1 MFVWTVNHR
10 IINLSAYRC
19 VEVIDN
25 KIVAKGH
32 AGTTDETIVEC
43 DTPAQA
49 KKGLKRL
56 AEFIH
61 EDGKIWDVETAMKN
75 RSYW

>member
-19 VEVIDN
+19 VVVIDN
-25 KIVAKGH
+25 KIVAKGQ
-32 AGTTDETIVEC
+32 AGTTDETIAEC
-43 DTPAQA
+43 DTSEQA

-56 AEFIH
+56 AGVIGQEW
-61 EDGKIWDVETAMKN
+61 KIWDIEIEMKDRLN
-75 RSYW
+75 W